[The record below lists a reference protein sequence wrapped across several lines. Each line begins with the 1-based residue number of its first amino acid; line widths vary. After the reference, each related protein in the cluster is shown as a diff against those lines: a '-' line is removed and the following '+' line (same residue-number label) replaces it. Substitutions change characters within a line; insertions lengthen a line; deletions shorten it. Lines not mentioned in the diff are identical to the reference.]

1 MCFVRD
7 GTDVTINEI
16 ANKILRQ
23 SDSHLVFNFNVQT
36 EQLWV
41 LSRKT
46 TLDPAVWQQVSKN
59 YFASGPFQ
67 ESYLSP
73 VDQNNCPTITVL
85 KNINSEDDLLF
96 LPQNQ
101 N

>member
-16 ANKILRQ
+16 AKNILRQ
-23 SDSHLVFNFNVQT
+23 WDSHLVLNFNVQT

-46 TLDPAVWQQVSKN
+46 TLDPVVWQQVSKN
-59 YFASGPFQ
+59 YFANGPFQ
-67 ESYLSP
+67 ESYLLP